1 MEVQDSSVSQLPSPQ
16 EPQNPPKFKYKKAFF
31 IFSYLSAIPLFI
43 VILMLFSLS
52 VKYEGNGYIS
62 RQQHKP
68 KFQAVP
74 VAGAVSTVE
83 ITSEDGREEALDEFF
98 AEYNSPLEG
107 HAKTIIEEADS
118 HNIDYRLLPA
128 IAMQESTLCKKV
140 ISGSNNCWGFGIYGG
155 KVTRFNDYDHAIR
168 VITETLAKKY
178 VAKGYETPSQIVR
191 KYTPS
196 DTGKWENTVNMIMT
210 RLKDEI

>member
-1 MEVQDSSVSQLPSPQ
+1 
-16 EPQNPPKFKYKKAFF
+16 
-31 IFSYLSAIPLFI
+31 
-43 VILMLFSLS
+43 MLFSLS

-74 VAGAVSTVE
+74 EASAVSTMKVE
-83 ITSEDGREEALDEFF
+83 LEDGREEALDEFF

-107 HAKTIIEEADS
+107 HARTIIEEADA

-155 KVTRFNDYDHAIR
+155 KVTRFTDYDHAIR
-168 VITETLAKKY
+168 VITSTLAKKY
-178 VAKGYETPSQIVR
+178 VAKGYETPSEIVR

-196 DTGKWENTVNMIMT
+196 DTGKWEDTVNMIMT
-210 RLKDEI
+210 RLKNEI